1 LKKTNKKRPYKKRS
15 TNTKRKRSSL
25 AVKRRY
31 KRKENKFLQFTTRAL
46 RLVILFSICAFIIYI
61 LFKPVDTSKDQE
73 QTVIEEPQA
82 PSVDSMEEFNFVEET
97 TPNINT
103 MSTTEKLDY
112 SLNKVFKSYNI
123 DESWIKRK
131 SRSIR
136 IQLPPELPAEIIVF
150 DIIQTVKKLG
160 LKCINSKEN
169 LKKSQSTLMV
179 VSKKDTLQTI
189 FFSKNNNI
197 QRPTG
202 KIAIVIDDFGYYEN
216 KIINSFLEFEYP
228 ITLSIF
234 PGQKYTA
241 SIAQKAKQNSKQ
253 ILLHLP
259 MEPKQGRVEE
269 TEFTIL
275 TTLSE
280 EQIAARVKKALDIL
294 PDAVGMNNHMG
305 SKATENEAVMA
316 AVFKELIRHNKIF
329 LDSKTSLNSAAPDVA
344 ALYDMRFFQNA
355 TFLERGKNEEK
366 QHIRNKLKLAAKIAE
381 RKGKVV
387 VIGHPYQETIDVL
400 KEELPK
406 LEKQGFIVV
415 PVSELGEE
423 S

>member
-1 LKKTNKKRPYKKRS
+1 MKKTNKKRPYKKR
-15 TNTKRKRSSL
+15 TTVTKRKRSSL
-25 AVKRRY
+25 SVKRRY

-46 RLVILFSICAFIIYI
+46 RLGMLFGVSAFIIYM
-61 LFKPVDTSKDQE
+61 LFKPEDRSKNQE
-73 QTVIEEPQA
+73 QTIIEELPA
-82 PSVDSMEEFNFVEET
+82 PPVDSMEEFDFVEEV

-103 MSTTEKLDY
+103 MSTTEKLNY
-112 SLNKVFKSYNI
+112 SLNKIFKSYNI
-123 DESWIKRK
+123 NETWIKRK
-131 SRSIR
+131 TRAIR

-169 LKKSQSTLMV
+169 LKRSHSTLMV
-179 VSKKDTLQTI
+179 VSKKDTLFTI
-189 FFSKNNNI
+189 FFSKNKDI

-202 KIAIVIDDFGYYEN
+202 KIAIIIDDFGYYEN
-216 KIINSFLEFEYP
+216 KAIKSFLEFEYP
-228 ITLSIF
+228 ITLSIL
-234 PGQKYTA
+234 PGQKHTKV
-241 SIAQKAKQNSKQ
+241 IAQKAKQHGKQ

-259 MEPKQGRVEE
+259 MEPKQGRVED

-280 EQIAARVKKALDIL
+280 EQIAARVKKALDVL
-294 PDAVGMNNHMG
+294 PDAVGVNNHMG

-316 AVFKELIRHNKIF
+316 AVFKELKRHNKMFI
-329 LDSKTSLNSAAPDVA
+329 DSKTTLNSVSPGVA
-344 ALYDMRFFQNA
+344 ALYNLKFLQNA

-387 VIGHPYQETIDVL
+387 IIGHPYQETIEVL

-415 PVSELGEE
+415 PVSELVEGG
-423 S
+423 